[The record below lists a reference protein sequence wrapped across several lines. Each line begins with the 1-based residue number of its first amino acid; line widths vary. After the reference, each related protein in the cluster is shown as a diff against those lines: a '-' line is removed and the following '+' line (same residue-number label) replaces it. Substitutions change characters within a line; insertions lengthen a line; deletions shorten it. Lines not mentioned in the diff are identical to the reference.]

1 MADPQSI
8 TVSMPEPDIAVLTLD
23 VPGKGANILSRSV
36 LAELETWLDTL
47 TARSDL
53 VGLIVRSAKP
63 GIFIAGADLREFAAS
78 LDIPP
83 EKTIEMC
90 TRGQTLFRRLSTA
103 PFITVAA
110 IDGICVGGGAEL
122 AIWCDR
128 RLMTTDPKSQ
138 FGFPEVKLGL
148 FPGWGGTAR
157 TPRIVGLSNAIELI
171 TGGESIDG
179 RAAVAMGLATDVVP
193 GDKLLEA
200 AIALIRAEQGGGQFQ
215 ADRNRWRQPIEMT
228 ETELMYL
235 GATASAYI
243 QQQTKGQYPAPLAAL
258 EQMLGT
264 ASLDADAA
272 CQAEAEGM
280 SKLFGTPVNRALL
293 NVFFL
298 SDRNKKDTGI
308 DDPSVKPRPIKSIG
322 ILGAG
327 IMGSSIAAV
336 CVKRNVPAT
345 ITDASPAALEKG
357 VRIILEEVA
366 YNKTLRGPEVGKM
379 LELAPRLN
387 ATSLDTEI
395 AACDVVLEAVVENP
409 QVKKEVFARIE
420 PQMRADA
427 ILATNTS
434 TIPIARLA
442 EGLARPERFCGI
454 HFFNPVRKMP
464 LVEVIRGPQTSDE
477 TVASA
482 VAFAKAVGK
491 SPIVVED
498 GPGFLVNR
506 ALFPY
511 LAESLELIQDGA
523 SINAIERA
531 AKSFGMPMGPITLY
545 DVIGLDTALYAG
557 IVMYEA
563 FPDRCLAPPLLIS
576 LIKAGRLG
584 QKKGAGFFQYKD
596 AQGRGQPDPKLDEFL
611 RPHLRT
617 PQEFSEEQ
625 IVNRLFMPMLL
636 EVTRLLEEKKVRDP
650 RDVDLGLIYGI
661 GFPAFRGG
669 LLFWADTLGAA
680 KILERIKPLEHLGK
694 RMQPTPLLLELA
706 EGNRKFYELS

>member
-1 MADPQSI
+1 MAESQSI
-8 TVSMPEPDIAVLTLD
+8 AVSMLEPDIAVLTLD

-36 LAELETWLDTL
+36 LAELETHLEAL
-47 TARSDL
+47 TARGGL
-53 VGLIVRSAKP
+53 AGLIVRSAKP

-83 EKTIEMC
+83 EKTVEMC
-90 TRGQTLFRRLSTA
+90 TRGQTLFRRLSTC
-103 PFITVAA
+103 PFVTVAA

-122 AIWCDR
+122 AVWCDR

-157 TPRIVGLSNAIELI
+157 TPRIVGLSNAVELI

-179 RAAVAMGLATDVVP
+179 KAAMAMGLCTDVVP
-193 GDKLLEA
+193 SEKLLDA
-200 AIALIRAEQGGGQFQ
+200 AKALVRTEQQSGQFR
-215 ADRNRWRQPIEMT
+215 ADREKWQQPIAMS

-243 QQQTKGQYPAPLAAL
+243 QQQTKGQYPAPVAAL

-264 ASLDADAA
+264 AGVDADAA
-272 CQAEAEGM
+272 CRAEAEGM
-280 SKLFGTPVNRALL
+280 SQLFGSPVNRALL

-298 SDRNKKDTGI
+298 SDRNKKDPGV
-308 DDPSVKPRPIKSIG
+308 DNPDVKPRPIKSIG

-357 VRIILEEVA
+357 VRIILEEVS
-366 YNKTLRGPEVGKM
+366 YNKSLRGTDPGKM

-387 ATSLDTEI
+387 ATTLDAEI

-409 QVKKEVFARIE
+409 QVKKGVFARIE
-420 PQMRADA
+420 PQIRPEA

-442 EGLARPERFCGI
+442 DGLARPERFCGI

-464 LVEVIRGPQTSDE
+464 LVEVIRGPQTNDE

-482 VAFAKAVGK
+482 VAFAKAIGK
-491 SPIVVED
+491 SPIVVYD

-563 FPDRCLAPPLLIS
+563 FPDRCLSPPLLVT
-576 LIKAGRLG
+576 LVKAGRLG
-584 QKKGAGFFQYKD
+584 QKSGAGFFQYKD
-596 AQGRGQPDPKLDEFL
+596 AQGRGTSDPKLDEHL

-617 PQEFSEEQ
+617 PQKFTEEQ
-625 IVNRLFMPMLL
+625 IVHRLFLPMLL
-636 EVTRLLEEKKVRDP
+636 EVTRMLEEKKVRDP

-680 KILERIKPLEHLGK
+680 KIVEMVKPLEHLGE
-694 RMQPTPLLLELA
+694 RMRPTPLLLELA
-706 EGNRKFYELS
+706 NSNRKFYDLK